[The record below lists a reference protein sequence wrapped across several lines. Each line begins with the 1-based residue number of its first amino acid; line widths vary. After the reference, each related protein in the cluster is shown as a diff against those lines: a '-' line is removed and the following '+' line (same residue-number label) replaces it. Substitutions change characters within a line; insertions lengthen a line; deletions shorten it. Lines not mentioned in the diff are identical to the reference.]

1 MMQAGESDQVSYD
14 EERHLL
20 RFSASEG
27 RTAISCAISKAALAI
42 LEDDALAGPH
52 AMVITFRRNRERIQA
67 IAMRKY
73 HNRCIE
79 DGEIVVVRRD
89 DIGG

>member
-1 MMQAGESDQVSYD
+1 MQAGESDQVSYD

-27 RTAISCAISKAALAI
+27 RTAISISKAALAV
-42 LEDDALAGPH
+42 LEDDSLAGPH

-89 DIGG
+89 DIGR